1 MRGGGGG
8 IDASTDAAVKFADV
22 EGADAGGLAMAAA
35 VSEAVSANES
45 VIAAAISFGMVA

>member
-8 IDASTDAAVKFADV
+8 IDASTDVVGKHADV
-22 EGADAGGLAMAAA
+22 GDVDAGGVAMAAA